1 MNQIHIFIPKLLSPL
16 KLWNKDFGFQVKSPV
31 LSELLSSSIKKKN
44 SHDQGLTTSLFTKL
58 GHPKDSELPI
68 AYYRYQL
75 DFGSPPDTQIMCAD
89 PINLQAGI
97 DEIILNPEPIND
109 LSKTD
114 AEELISALNKHF
126 AQDGWEFISADSGN
140 CYLKHQSNEA
150 ISTTPLDYAKGKSIF
165 QHLPQSETLNWHSL
179 QNEMQMLLHMTSLN
193 QTREMAGQLPINS
206 LWLWGAGKTS
216 NLSHQFDTI
225 LGGTESKAAA
235 LAAKITH
242 NTLKMPIQ
250 TPHTGRHI
258 IVLNELYD
266 YAVLDQYTHWQ
277 DALHRLEEEYISPI
291 STRCKQKKIELFINT
306 CDGNEFQIKPKK
318 SWAFWKKTST
328 DLLDISP
335 K

>member
-16 KLWNKDFGFQVKSPV
+16 KLWNKDFGFQVESSV
-31 LSELLSSSIKKKN
+31 LSELLSSAGKKKN
-44 SHDQGLTTSLFTKL
+44 SHYQGLTTSLFAKL
-58 GHPKDSELPI
+58 GHPDDSELPI

-75 DFGSPPDTQIMCAD
+75 DFDSLPDTEIMCAD

-114 AEELISALNKHF
+114 TEELIYALNKHF
-126 AQDGWEFISADSGN
+126 AQDGWEFIIADSGN
-140 CYLKHQSNEA
+140 CYLKHQSNES
-150 ISTTPLDYAKGKSIF
+150 IKTTPLDYAKGKSIF
-165 QHLPQSETLNWHSL
+165 QHLPQSKTLNWHSL

-193 QTREMAGQLPINS
+193 QTREIAGQLPINS
-206 LWLWGAGKTS
+206 LWFWGAGKKS

-225 LGGTESKAAA
+225 WGGTESKAAA

-242 NTLKMPIQ
+242 NALD
-250 TPHTGRHI
+250 TPKQALHTGKHI

-277 DALHRLEEEYISPI
+277 DVLHKLEEEYISPI
-291 STRCKQKKIELFINT
+291 SKLCKQKKIELFINT
-306 CDGNEFQIKPKK
+306 CDGNEFQVKSKK
-318 SWAFWKKTST
+318 TWSFWKKTNT
-328 DLLDISP
+328 NLLNL
-335 K
+335 